1 MGVKFLGYSSR
12 STSGSSFRL
21 MVYMSR
27 LNFCYSL
34 ESDCVFCMPSH
45 RGGKLG
51 TPSRNF
57 CVRNIKMKLGFRS
70 ISKFVFRLPPSEEG
84 EWWELGDDSRGGL
97 PYYYQTKTGETV
109 WERPGGFVIPLSIL
123 QVLDR
128 NILFSVSCILRSSEQ
143 FHGSSFITIY
153 F

>member
-1 MGVKFLGYSSR
+1 
-12 STSGSSFRL
+12 
-21 MVYMSR
+21 
-27 LNFCYSL
+27 
-34 ESDCVFCMPSH
+34 
-45 RGGKLG
+45 
-51 TPSRNF
+51 
-57 CVRNIKMKLGFRS
+57 MKLGFRS